1 LLKNKIMFRLPGII
15 RLPLR
20 WQLIMV
26 FVPLILL
33 PVIVTLTLARNIT
46 EEGIKL
52 LVTERAQR
60 RAADLADRISVYYE
74 QTGSWGGVAQ
84 TLYIP
89 PWLPLVQLIQG
100 IPGYGDGP
108 FFKPEPAR
116 LTRPEQILVVDVNG
130 RVIAGDD
137 ENMSFIG
144 KSVAPA
150 IFDQGVP
157 IIVKGN
163 PIGKVIIG
171 EALGLLNEQQQQ
183 TLSTLSLGLITSGG
197 VAATMAIGFAM
208 LVSWQI
214 TRPAQELMR
223 GVRRLAAREW
233 DEPLEIVAHNEF
245 GELTEA
251 FNNMAHEITR
261 QEALRRQMVAD
272 VAHDLRTPL
281 TAMLLEIEA
290 IEMGI
295 QSSSDAAASLREE
308 AEWLQRLVD
317 DLRLLSLMD
326 ADQVHLLTAPAPLY
340 PFLANIHDFFTPLAE
355 DHERQLVLDVPQELP
370 APCLDEGRM
379 RQVIGNLI
387 DNAIRHTQP
396 GGKITLQAKPEKT
409 GALIRVIDDGEGI
422 KADDL
427 PHIFDRF
434 YRADR
439 SRQHEKHTGSGLG
452 LSIAQRLVELHGGS
466 ISVESEPGQGTCFSV
481 WLPA

>member
-1 LLKNKIMFRLPGII
+1 MIRFFRIT

-33 PVIVTLTLARNIT
+33 PVMVTLTLARNIT
-46 EEGIKL
+46 EQGLKM

-60 RAADLADRISVYYE
+60 RATDLADRISVYYQE
-74 QTGSWGGVAQ
+74 TGSWGGVSQ

-89 PWLPLVQLIQG
+89 PWLPLVQIIQG
-100 IPGYGDGP
+100 VSDHADPP
-108 FFKPEPAR
+108 FFKPDMSH
-116 LTRPEQILVVDVNG
+116 LTRPEQILVVDANG
-130 RVIAGDD
+130 HIIAGDD
-137 ENMSFIG
+137 ENMTFIG
-144 KSVAPA
+144 KSVTPA
-150 IFDQGVP
+150 LFEQGVP
-157 IIVKGN
+157 IMVKGLA
-163 PIGKVIIG
+163 IGKVIIG
-171 EALGLLNEQQQQ
+171 EALGLLNEQQEQ
-183 TLSTLSLGLITSGG
+183 TLSTLSLGLIASGG
-197 VAATMAIGFAM
+197 VAASLAIGFAM
-208 LVSWQI
+208 LVAWQI
-214 TRPAQELMR
+214 TRPAQQLML

-233 DEPLEIVAHNEF
+233 DEPLEVGAHNEF

-251 FNNMAHEITR
+251 FNKMAHEITR
-261 QEALRRQMVAD
+261 QEDLRRQMVAD

-290 IEMGI
+290 IEMGM
-295 QSSSDAAASLREE
+295 QSPLDAAASLREE

-340 PFLANIHDFFTPLAE
+340 PFLANVHDFFMPLAE
-355 DHERQLVLDVPQELP
+355 DHERRLILDAPRELP
-370 APCLDEGRM
+370 APCLDEGRI

-396 GGKITLQAKPEKT
+396 GGTITLRATPQKEGEKI

-427 PHIFDRF
+427 PYIFDRF

-439 SRQHEKHTGSGLG
+439 SRHHEKHSGSGLG

>member
-1 LLKNKIMFRLPGII
+1 MLEKILKRL

-20 WQLIMV
+20 WQLIIV

-33 PVIVTLTLARNIT
+33 PVLVTLTLARGIT
-46 EEGIKL
+46 EQGLKM

-60 RAADLADRISVYYE
+60 RAVDLASRISIYYE
-74 QTGSWGGVAQ
+74 ENGSWGGVSQA
-84 TLYIP
+84 LVVP
-89 PWLPLVQLIQG
+89 PWLPFVQ
-100 IPGYGDGP
+100 P
-108 FFKPEPAR
+108 FRALNDKFDPPLFKPVTANI
-116 LTRPEQILVVDVNG
+116 TRPEQILVVDAMGNV
-130 RVIAGDD
+130 VAGDD
-137 ENMSFIG
+137 ENVMFVGRAVSPD
-144 KSVAPA
+144 VLA
-150 IFDQGVP
+150 QGVP
-157 IIVKGN
+157 INVAGQ

-197 VAATMAIGFAM
+197 LAATLAIGFAM

-214 TRPAQELMR
+214 TRPVQQLMV
-223 GVRRLAAREW
+223 GVKRLAAREW
-233 DEPLEIVAHNEF
+233 NEPLQIVAHNEF
-245 GELTEA
+245 GELTTA
-251 FNNMAHEITR
+251 FNHMAHEVTR
-261 QEALRRQMVAD
+261 QEAIRRQMVAD

-290 IEMGI
+290 IEAGI
-295 QSSSDAAASLREE
+295 QTPTQAAASLREE

-326 ADQVHLLTAPAPLY
+326 ADQVHLVKSHAPLY
-340 PFLANIHDFFTPLAE
+340 PFLSGVHEFFTPLAE
-355 DHERQLVLDVPQELP
+355 DHARKLIFDAPPDLP
-370 APCLDEGRM
+370 APNLDTGRM

-396 GGKITLQAKPEKT
+396 GGTITLQAVPEKS

-422 KADDL
+422 KTDDL

-439 SRQHEKHTGSGLG
+439 SRRHEKHGGSGLG

-466 ISVESEPGQGTCFSV
+466 IRVESEPGRGACFSV